1 MTGDATERAI
11 AFSEMHE
18 CIEVGDPIGAHSLAR
33 RYDIALERVWAPEDD
48 GIEDRARA
56 TSTRLDGART

>member
-1 MTGDATERAI
+1 MTDDATERAI

-18 CIEVGDPIGAHSLAR
+18 CIEAGDPIGAQSLAR

-48 GIEDRARA
+48 GIEDRASA
-56 TSTRLDGART
+56 SSTPLDGTRT